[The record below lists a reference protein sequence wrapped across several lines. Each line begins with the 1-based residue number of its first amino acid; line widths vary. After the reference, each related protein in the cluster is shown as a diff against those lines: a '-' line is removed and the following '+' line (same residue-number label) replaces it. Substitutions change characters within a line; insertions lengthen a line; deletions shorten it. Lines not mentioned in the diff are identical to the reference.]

1 MTVVDALPHCKD
13 SLNLQGKVMI
23 SLKLLGIETSVSSL
37 HWNSTGDKFVTSAS
51 DGLARVWSDKGE
63 MKSIMNYNAMVMVS
77 KWNKD
82 SSLIASGG

>member
-1 MTVVDALPHCKD
+1 
-13 SLNLQGKVMI
+13 
-23 SLKLLGIETSVSSL
+23 
-37 HWNSTGDKFVTSAS
+37 VTSAS

>member
-13 SLNLQGKVMI
+13 SLNLQ
-23 SLKLLGIETSVSSL
+23 GIETSVSSL